1 MAKPMEKE
9 PLDMSDTLYSII
21 IDAIAYSLVGT
32 AVFAVIGLILS
43 QLMQGLTS
51 MLEFMHGA
59 HRFLCRAVRSLRR
72 LTCLRN

>member
-21 IDAIAYSLVGT
+21 IDATAYILVGT
-32 AVFAVIGLILS
+32 AVFAVIGLMLS
-43 QLMQGLTS
+43 QLMQGLAS

-59 HRFLCRAVRSLRR
+59 RRFLCRAVRSR